1 MPCRPLRARASL
13 SLSLSLS
20 LCPLLSHPIHRQEI
34 RWREFSD
41 RLFRNFGRHSFGGV
55 WVGRAENSADRAK
68 RLAPG
73 RGTRNNRGGD
83 DSDRESC
90 PCTTSRL
97 YRRCRPPRTSWT
109 SSCRRRRGRRRR
121 SCEENGRYRESG
133 SSTWCELVLL
143 ASAPFQPS
151 PCPPSAPC
159 AARRPRPPL
168 RVPQDLTLS
177 LCSLFFPLLQR
188 KVKSSPAVKVWLRDS
203 VKVGVKFE
211 KWVNFR
217 VPKNVFFW
225 MERVKIDFLTMNK
238 S

>member
-1 MPCRPLRARASL
+1 MPCRPLRARPSL

-20 LCPLLSHPIHRQEI
+20 ARCSPTQSI
-34 RWREFSD
+34 
-41 RLFRNFGRHSFGGV
+41 
-55 WVGRAENSADRAK
+55 AK
-68 RLAPG
+68 RSAGGNSQIDFSGILAPALCFFRRRVGGLQTLQTAQSALAPG

-143 ASAPFQPS
+143 ASAPFQPF

-177 LCSLFFPLLQR
+177 LCSLFSLLSPSPEKSQVHPADFSRQARQR
-188 KVKSSPAVKVWLRDS
+188 PGLLPEA
-203 VKVGVKFE
+203 
-211 KWVNFR
+211 
-217 VPKNVFFW
+217 
-225 MERVKIDFLTMNK
+225 
-238 S
+238 

>member
-1 MPCRPLRARASL
+1 MPCRPLHARPSL

-20 LCPLLSHPIHRQEI
+20 LPAALPIHRHEI

-41 RLFRNFGRHSFGGV
+41 RLFRKFGRHSFRAIGGV
-55 WVGRAENSADRAK
+55 GVVELK
-68 RLAPG
+68 TLQTLRLAPG

-109 SSCRRRRGRRRR
+109 SSCRRRRGVRRR

-133 SSTWCELVLL
+133 SSTWYVLVLL

-168 RVPQDLTLS
+168 RVPQDLTLFLS
-177 LCSLFFPLLQR
+177 SFPFFLPEKSQVHPADFSRQARQRPGLL
-188 KVKSSPAVKVWLRDS
+188 PEA
-203 VKVGVKFE
+203 
-211 KWVNFR
+211 
-217 VPKNVFFW
+217 
-225 MERVKIDFLTMNK
+225 
-238 S
+238 

>member
-1 MPCRPLRARASL
+1 MPCRPLRARPSL

-20 LCPLLSHPIHRQEI
+20 ARCSPTQSI
-34 RWREFSD
+34 
-41 RLFRNFGRHSFGGV
+41 
-55 WVGRAENSADRAK
+55 AK
-68 RLAPG
+68 RSAGGNSQIDFSGILAGTLSAACGLVELKTLQTAQSALAPG

-143 ASAPFQPS
+143 ASAPFQPF

-177 LCSLFFPLLQR
+177 LCSLFSLLSPSPEKSQVHPADFSRQARQR
-188 KVKSSPAVKVWLRDS
+188 PGLLPEA
-203 VKVGVKFE
+203 
-211 KWVNFR
+211 
-217 VPKNVFFW
+217 
-225 MERVKIDFLTMNK
+225 
-238 S
+238 